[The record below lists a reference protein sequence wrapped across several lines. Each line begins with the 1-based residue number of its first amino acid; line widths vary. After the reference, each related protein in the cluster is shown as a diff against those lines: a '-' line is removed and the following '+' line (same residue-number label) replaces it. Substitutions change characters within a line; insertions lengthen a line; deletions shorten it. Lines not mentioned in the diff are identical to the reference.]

1 MHRLLQGGGLVHHP
15 APQTQN
21 IGFEKSPAISVV
33 LYTRDSPRC
42 SSLIVAKPKQNLVY
56 LSIGEVGVRTV
67 DRPWSVRTRP
77 VAAKIEVNLS
87 LFSRR

>member
-1 MHRLLQGGGLVHHP
+1 MHRLLQGGGLVPHP

-67 DRPWSVRTRP
+67 DRLVCPYTSGCSKNRGQP
-77 VAAKIEVNLS
+77 LS
-87 LFSRR
+87 LQ